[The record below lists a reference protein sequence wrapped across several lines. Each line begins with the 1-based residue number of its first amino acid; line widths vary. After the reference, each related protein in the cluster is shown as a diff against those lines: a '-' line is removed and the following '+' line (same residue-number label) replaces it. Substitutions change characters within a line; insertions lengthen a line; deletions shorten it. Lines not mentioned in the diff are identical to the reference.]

1 MAELK
6 EYKLGMDYT
15 AKTFAGLEEILAEE
29 LKGIGAEDVT
39 IINRGV
45 KFRGDTEILFKA
57 NYLCRT
63 ALRILKPVGVFKV
76 KDQDELYSKVRNID
90 WTKIF
95 NLDQTFI
102 VNGNVFHSELNHS
115 HYVALKTKDAIV
127 DQFRDKM
134 GKRPW
139 VGLEDA
145 QIFVDVHISH
155 DECTVSL
162 DSSGESLH
170 RRGYRITTDK
180 APLSEVLAAGMIK
193 LTGWKGDKDFYD
205 PMCGSG
211 TIPLE
216 AAMSAMNIPAG
227 YYRKQFAFMNWAG
240 YDEELWKKV
249 KEEADLNMTELECNI
264 FASDRSEKAV
274 KIAKYNVKNAGL
286 HKDIDLSV
294 KYFDSVQPSEEKGI
308 LVFNPPYGKR
318 LEERG
323 EIFDLYRKIGD
334 VLKQNFQGYEAWVI
348 SSNMDAAKF
357 IGLRPSSRL
366 PLFNGPI
373 ETKFIKFEM
382 YEGSKKGKYE
392 DQPEGDKGFRKS
404 DDGEKRDFRRRD
416 DSDKKDFRRRDD
428 GERKDFRKRD
438 DDGKRDFRR
447 RDGDDKKDFR
457 RRDDGERKDFRKRD
471 DDGKRDFRRRDD
483 DDKKDFRRRDDGE
496 RKDFRKRDDDG
507 KRDFRRRDGD
517 DKKDFRRRDDGE
529 RKDFQRHDDS
539 QNKDFKKPEDDEIKI
554 LRPLKEEGAEDQP
567 EKRVGERKYHR
578 RREDPRNVP
587 KKPREREARKRIKPD
602 SDSDTKPP
610 SSDTKPPSKD
620 EE

>member
-227 YYRKQFAFMNWAG
+227 YYLKQFAFMNWAG

-274 KIAKYNVKNAGL
+274 KIAKYNVKHAGL

-457 RRDDGERKDFRKRD
+457 RRDDGERKDF
-471 DDGKRDFRRRDD
+471 
-483 DDKKDFRRRDDGE
+483 
-496 RKDFRKRDDDG
+496 
-507 KRDFRRRDGD
+507 
-517 DKKDFRRRDDGE
+517 
-529 RKDFQRHDDS
+529 QRHDDS